1 MDFDLNPETFTLEN
15 MFAMELHP
23 FHDIIA
29 DITAS
34 AAKELSVE
42 KGINE
47 VAETWNNMK
56 FSVSKYMKGTQERGI
71 IEFCIYLCFKPN
83 NACLTPN
90 P

>member
-1 MDFDLNPETFTLEN
+1 MELTKMDFDLNPESFTLEN
-15 MFAMELHP
+15 MFAMELHR

-34 AAKELSVE
+34 AAKELSIE

-56 FSVSKYMKGTQERGI
+56 FSVPKYMKGTQDRG
-71 IEFCIYLCFKPN
+71 
-83 NACLTPN
+83 T
-90 P
+90 

>member
-1 MDFDLNPETFTLEN
+1 MDFDLNPESFTLEN
-15 MFAMELHP
+15 MFAMELHR

-34 AAKELSVE
+34 ASKELSIE

-56 FSVSKYMKGTQERGI
+56 FSVPKYMKGTQDRGI
-71 IEFCIYLCFKPN
+71 LCIFLSHDLLSPITVDCF
-83 NACLTPN
+83 
-90 P
+90 

>member
-15 MFAMELHP
+15 MFAMELHR

-71 IEFCIYLCFKPN
+71 LRFGLYIP
-83 NACLTPN
+83 
-90 P
+90 